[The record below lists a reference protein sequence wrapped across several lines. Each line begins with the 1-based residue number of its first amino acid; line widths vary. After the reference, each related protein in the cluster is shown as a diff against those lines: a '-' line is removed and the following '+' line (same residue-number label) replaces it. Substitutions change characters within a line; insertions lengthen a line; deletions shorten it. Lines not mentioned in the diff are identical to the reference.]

1 MRMETN
7 YQQLYLLSKNV
18 LLYNTFRRPLSSAVE
33 RSNGNAQTLVR
44 LWQGAPNN
52 QKRAQFVSFCLPF
65 Y

>member
-44 LWQGAPNN
+44 LWQGAP
-52 QKRAQFVSFCLPF
+52 
-65 Y
+65 